1 MVPSLMPQEEEEASQ
16 TDGAV
21 PSTPS
26 PVLFSSEDQ
35 AVPLGEEECEE
46 EIGCQGQG
54 GAGGEGAKNKL
65 SGFAAEEPW
74 GWMNSTMASLGDE
87 GDKCIMVGQ
96 LCSPTAFTVQIEMQG
111 TPLEAMVD
119 TGAEVTVPG
128 TEVYD
133 RLQEKPPVRRRVT
146 MLQAGDGAHL
156 KGFIAGPLLSRRGR
170 TFIRW
175 TCT

>member
-1 MVPSLMPQEEEEASQ
+1 
-16 TDGAV
+16 
-21 PSTPS
+21 
-26 PVLFSSEDQ
+26 
-35 AVPLGEEECEE
+35 
-46 EIGCQGQG
+46 
-54 GAGGEGAKNKL
+54 
-65 SGFAAEEPW
+65 
-74 GWMNSTMASLGDE
+74 
-87 GDKCIMVGQ
+87 MVGQ

-146 MLQAGDGAHL
+146 MLQA
-156 KGFIAGPLLSRRGR
+156 R
-170 TFIRW
+170 TIIRW